1 MESGHNDNGY
11 WRKYGDGTLEM
22 WDDTHFSGVN
32 INSQDGWNYYA
43 SGGKTIMM
51 PVRSLTYVQPTATA
65 RAACAPWAS
74 IPDTGPGYDRF
85 IVWIY
90 ASTSNLNV
98 DVWITWRCFGTW
110 K

>member
-22 WDDTHFSGVN
+22 WGTTQFSGVN
-32 INSQDGWNYYA
+32 INSQDGWNYYS
-43 SGGKTIMM
+43 SGSKTIMM
-51 PVRSLTYVQPTATA
+51 PTRSLTYVQPMATA
-65 RAACAPWAS
+65 RAGCAPWAS

-85 IVWIY
+85 LVWIY
-90 ASTSNLNV
+90 ASTLNTGV
-98 DVWITWRCFGTW
+98 DVWVTWRCFGTW